1 MSEHCV
7 IAVAICQVRCRSGFM
22 TDNNDCT
29 FCTCKSEIE
38 KTCKYTL
45 IMWLLFKIVGV
56 FYLLGWLVGV
66 QLFHDLWSFFCIFS
80 PKKGNGENKYYIR
93 HSNRPTCHGSDQYLQ
108 LISHLPTNHFVYPLK
123 KIIQ

>member
-1 MSEHCV
+1 
-7 IAVAICQVRCRSGFM
+7 M

-56 FYLLGWLVGV
+56 FYLLGWLVGWLV
-66 QLFHDLWSFFCIFS
+66 GWCS
-80 PKKGNGENKYYIR
+80 
-93 HSNRPTCHGSDQYLQ
+93 T
-108 LISHLPTNHFVYPLK
+108 IS
-123 KIIQ
+123 

>member
-1 MSEHCV
+1 
-7 IAVAICQVRCRSGFM
+7 M

-56 FYLLGWLVGV
+56 FYLLGWLVGWLVGV
-66 QLFHDLWSFFCIFS
+66 QLFHDLWSFFLYLFT
-80 PKKGNGENKYYIR
+80 KKREW
-93 HSNRPTCHGSDQYLQ
+93 
-108 LISHLPTNHFVYPLK
+108 
-123 KIIQ
+123 